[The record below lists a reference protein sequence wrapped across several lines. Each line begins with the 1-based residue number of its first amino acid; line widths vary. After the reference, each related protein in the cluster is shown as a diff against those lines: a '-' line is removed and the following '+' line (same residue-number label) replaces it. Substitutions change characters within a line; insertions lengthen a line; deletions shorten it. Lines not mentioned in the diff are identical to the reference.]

1 MEILY
6 VLVPLS
12 VVLALLIGLVLWWAV
27 RNDQFEDLDAAG
39 ARILLDVDCPEAAAG
54 KPGES
59 KRPRAG
65 GGRAGEALGN

>member
-1 MEILY
+1 MEILF

-39 ARILLDVDCPEAAAG
+39 ARILLDVDCPEPVAG
-54 KPGES
+54 KPGEAM
-59 KRPRAG
+59 RPPARD
-65 GGRAGEALGN
+65 GREGEAPGN